1 MDLFL
6 KVVCESD
13 HTRIHIST
21 FQRRVACLQSHLEFK
36 VTRWPTSSHIV
47 YWRSIWPQLPVT
59 ISTFIK
65 HLCAWWGFPG
75 GSVVKNV
82 TASTEDTGD
91 VGSIPGLGRSPGG
104 RYGNPL
110 QYSCLGNP
118 MNRGPWQATVHGVT
132 KSLTQLCAN
141 THTHTHTYM
150 CLVLHCFTCT
160 VSTNPLRTDVFL
172 LFYKQDAK
180 PKLHPVPRLESKWQR
195 KDFTQIP
202 PPSDTWYDVLS
213 PTPTYRD

>member
-91 VGSIPGLGRSPGG
+91 VGSIPGLGRFPGEG
-104 RYGNPL
+104 NGNPL
-110 QYSCLGNP
+110 HYSCLG
-118 MNRGPWQATVHGVT
+118 GCHGQ
-132 KSLTQLCAN
+132 KSLAGYSPRSIKKSDMTF
-141 THTHTHTYM
+141 THSTFFM
-150 CLVLHCFTCT
+150 VQ
-160 VSTNPLRTDVFL
+160 VSQPLPLGR
-172 LFYKQDAK
+172 
-180 PKLHPVPRLESKWQR
+180 P
-195 KDFTQIP
+195 
-202 PPSDTWYDVLS
+202 
-213 PTPTYRD
+213 